1 MLKIYKGPTGSGK
14 TTILKNKF
22 NKKALNNGTDKN
34 IVFLK
39 SASSVNNWR
48 NSIDLE
54 YLGPLNIF
62 TYFGFIQK
70 EIKDKWIYIEKNL
83 QGLRKKIEP
92 TFMNVETAHFVMSK
106 FVEKK
111 RKNNEIFDYINATSS
126 QIAVQLI
133 DNLNYGAMNCLD
145 FSEMEER
152 LLNWANEDKEKYKL
166 FKEGISIMKIFR
178 DFCQKNRVID
188 YSLLVDLYNKKLLNS
203 KNYLDNLKNKFT
215 YLFVDDLEKTVPA
228 AQKLFEILNE
238 NTNKSY
244 MTFNPEAGINRFFG
258 GNPVLAKK
266 KFLNKGKI
274 KKLNESFTSSKESR
288 ELAINFKNRVLNNKK
303 TLKTNYI
310 KGEIDTELRGDMFI
324 KMAQKVIELIKNDI
338 KPGEIA
344 IIAPNIDKVMEFT
357 LEHYFEDKGY
367 KLYNFKN
374 SKRLVDIP
382 FAQALITLTLLT
394 NPDWNINIDY
404 SSLHQTISLLLNL
417 DPIRSGLITEE
428 IFKNAYIL
436 PEIDNLTLRERVGFN
451 TAEKYD
457 HLKNWI
463 NEKKNQDLE
472 VPHFFQLVFGELL
485 APLSP
490 SDEDIL
496 ACRQMIDSVK
506 KFKSVVESFKDF
518 NQKELGK
525 DFIELIYNGTIAAEV
540 LYQNEHNKDQI
551 ILATPYK
558 FLQNPQ
564 IDSVKY
570 LFLLDISSNSW
581 LKSIAKELSNP
592 YIFSPQW
599 KNERNWDDDLD
610 QSLRKIQL
618 VDFFQSIVSKSKKG
632 LYLNDSY
639 LNSRGWEQ
647 DGKLFDWLQF
657 DNEVV
662 VND

>member
-1 MLKIYKGPTGSGK
+1 MLKIYKGPTGTGK
-14 TTILKNKF
+14 TSKLEKRF
-22 NKKALNNGTDKN
+22 NECSLANGTDEN

-39 SASSVNNWR
+39 NASSVNNWR
-48 NSIDLE
+48 NNLVLD

-70 EIKDKWIYIEKNL
+70 EIRDRWPYIEKKLSGTGN
-83 QGLRKKIEP
+83 KIEP

-106 FVEKK
+106 YVEKK

-133 DNLNYGAMNCLD
+133 DNLNYGEMNCLN
-145 FSEMEER
+145 FNEMKKR
-152 LLNWANEDKEKYKL
+152 LIKWAGEDQQKRKI
-166 FKEGISIMKIFR
+166 FKESIDIMKIFR
-178 DFCQKNRVID
+178 EFCTKNKVID
-188 YSLLVDLYNKKLLNS
+188 YSLLVNLYNNYLLNS
-203 KNYLDNLKNKFT
+203 DDYLNELKKNFSYI
-215 YLFVDDLEKTVPA
+215 FVDDLEKTVPA
-228 AQKLFEILNE
+228 AQNLFEIISDNS
-238 NTNKSY
+238 KKAY
-244 MTFNPEAGINRFFG
+244 MTYNPEAGINRFFG
-258 GNPVLAKK
+258 GNPILAKQ
-266 KFLNKGKI
+266 KFLNNGEVI
-274 KKLNESFTSSKESR
+274 ELTNSYTSTEESR
-288 ELAINFKNRVLNNKK
+288 NLAKEFKKK
-303 TLKTNYI
+303 VFNDKKILETNYI
-310 KGEIDTELRGDMFI
+310 KGEIDTELRGDMLIETGKKII
-324 KMAQKVIELIKNDI
+324 KLIENGN
-338 KPGEIA
+338 KPGDIA
-344 IIAPNIDKVMEFT
+344 LIAPHIDKVMEFT
-357 LEHYFEDKGY
+357 LEHYFENNGY

-394 NPDWNINIDY
+394 NPNWNLNLDY
-404 SSLHQTISLLLNL
+404 SSLHQTISLLLDI
-417 DPIRSGLITEE
+417 DPVRSSLITDE

-436 PEIDNLTLRERVGFN
+436 PDINNLALRERIGFN

-463 NEKKNQDLE
+463 AEKKNQELD
-472 VPHFFQLVFGELL
+472 VAHFFQLVFGELL

-490 SDEDIL
+490 AEEDIL

-506 KFKSVVESFKDF
+506 KFKNVVESFKDF

-525 DFIELIYNGTIAAEV
+525 DFIEMIYNGTIAAEV
-540 LYQNEHNKDQI
+540 LFQNEHTDEEI

-564 IDSVKY
+564 IDSVEY
-570 LFLLDISSNSW
+570 IFLLDISSNNW

-599 KNERNWDDDLD
+599 KNKKNWDDELD
-610 QSLRKIQL
+610 QNLRKKQL
-618 VDFFQSIVSKSKKG
+618 VEFLQSIISKSKKG
-632 LYLNDSY
+632 IYLNDSY

-647 DGKLFDWLQF
+647 EGKLFDWLQF

-662 VND
+662 LDD

>member
-1 MLKIYKGPTGSGK
+1 MLKIYKGPTGTGK
-14 TTILKNKF
+14 TSILEEKYKE
-22 NKKALNNGTDKN
+22 KALKVGTVEN

-39 SASSVNNWR
+39 SASSVNSWR
-48 NSIDLE
+48 NKIDLK

-70 EIKDKWIYIEKNL
+70 EIRDKWIYIEKNL
-83 QGLRKKIEP
+83 VGLRKKLEP

-133 DNLNYGAMNCLD
+133 DNLNYGAMNYLNFD
-145 FSEMEER
+145 EMEKR
-152 LLNWANEDKEKYKL
+152 LLDWANKEEQKHKI
-166 FKEGISIMKIFR
+166 FKESINIMKIFR
-178 DFCQKNRVID
+178 DFCIKNRVID
-188 YSLLVDLYNKKLLNS
+188 YSLLVDLYNKILLPS
-203 KNYLDNLKNKFT
+203 ENYLNKLRNKFV
-215 YLFVDDLEKTVPA
+215 YLYVDDLEKTVPA
-228 AQKLFEILNE
+228 AQKLYEILND
-238 NTNKSY
+238 NTKKSY

-266 KFLNKGKI
+266 KFLNKGQI
-274 KKLNESFTSSKESR
+274 IELNKSFTSSKESR
-288 ELAINFKNRVLNNKK
+288 KLANDFKKRVLGNKS
-303 TLKTNYI
+303 TLKTKYI

-324 KMAQKVIELIKNDI
+324 KTAKKVVGLIKNGI

-344 IIAPNIDKVMEFT
+344 LIAPNIDKVMEFT
-357 LEHYFEDKGY
+357 LEHYFENKGY
-367 KLYNFKN
+367 NLYNFKN

-394 NPDWNINIDY
+394 NPGWNINIDY
-404 SSLHQTISLLLNL
+404 SSLHQTISLLLDL

-428 IFKNAYIL
+428 IFKNAYVL
-436 PEIDNLTLRERVGFN
+436 PELNNLALRERVGFN

-457 HLKNWI
+457 HLRNWVE
-463 NEKKNQDLE
+463 EKKNMEIE
-472 VPHFFQLVFGELL
+472 VTHFFQLVFGELL

-490 SDEDIL
+490 NDEDIL
-496 ACRQMIDSVK
+496 ACRQIIESVK
-506 KFKSVVESFKDF
+506 KFKNVVESFKDF

-525 DFIELIYNGTIAAEV
+525 DFIEMIYNGTIAAEV
-540 LYQNEHNKDQI
+540 LYQNEHTDDEI

-570 LFLLDISSNSW
+570 IFLLDISSNNW
-581 LKSIAKELSNP
+581 LRSIAKELSNP

-599 KNERNWDDDLD
+599 KNERNWDDELD
-610 QSLRKIQL
+610 QNLRKIQL
-618 VDFFQSIVSKSKKG
+618 VEFFQSIISKSKEG

-639 LNSRGWEQ
+639 LNSQGWEQ
-647 DGKLFDWLQF
+647 EGKLYDWLQLN
-657 DNEVV
+657 NEVV

>member
-14 TTILKNKF
+14 TTILEKKY
-22 NKKALNNGTDKN
+22 KEKALKVGTDKN

-39 SASSVNNWR
+39 NASSVNAWR
-48 NSIDLE
+48 NNIDLK

-70 EIKDKWIYIEKNL
+70 ELRDMWIQIEKNL
-83 QGLRKKIEP
+83 KGQRKKIEP
-92 TFMNVETAHFVMSK
+92 TFMNVETSHFVMSK
-106 FVEKK
+106 YVEKK
-111 RKNNEIFDYINATSS
+111 RRNNDVFDYINATSS

-133 DNLNYGAMNCLD
+133 DNLNYGAMNCLNFD
-145 FSEMEER
+145 EMQKR
-152 LLNWANEDKEKYKL
+152 LIKWAGNDEQKHKIFREA
-166 FKEGISIMKIFR
+166 INIMKIFR
-178 DFCQKNRVID
+178 DFCLKNRVID
-188 YSLLVDLYNKKLLNS
+188 YSLLVDLYNNKLLTS
-203 KNYLDNLKNKFT
+203 ENYLNELKSKIT

-228 AQKLFEILNE
+228 AQKLFGIFNE
-238 NTNKSY
+238 SSKNSF

-258 GNPVLAKK
+258 GNPVLAQN
-266 KFLNKGKI
+266 KFLNNGEVVKL
-274 KKLNESFTSSKESR
+274 KKSYTSSKESR
-288 ELAINFKNRVLNNKK
+288 ELAQNFKKRVLENKN
-303 TLKTNYI
+303 TLKSKYI
-310 KGEIDTELRGDMFI
+310 KDEIDTELRGDMFI
-324 KMAQKVIELIKNDI
+324 KTAQQVIKLIKNGVQ
-338 KPGEIA
+338 PGEIA
-344 IIAPNIDKVMEFT
+344 MIAPHIDKVMEFT
-357 LEHYFEDKGY
+357 LEHYFESRGY
-367 KLYNFKN
+367 KIYNLKN

-394 NPDWNINIDY
+394 NPGWNISTDY
-404 SSLHQTISLLLNL
+404 SSLHQTISLLLDL
-417 DPIRSGLITEE
+417 DPVRSSLITEE
-428 IFKNAYIL
+428 IFKNEYIL
-436 PEIDNLTLRERVGFN
+436 PEIKSLSLRERIGFN

-457 HLKNWI
+457 YLKNWI
-463 NEKKNQDLE
+463 EEKKKQKLE
-472 VPHFFQLVFGELL
+472 VAHFFQLVFGELL

-506 KFKSVVESFKDF
+506 KFKNVVESFKDF

-525 DFIELIYNGTIAAEV
+525 DFIEMIYNGTIAAEV
-540 LYQNEHNKDQI
+540 LYQSEHTSDQI

-570 LFLLDISSNSW
+570 LFLLDISSNNW
-581 LKSIAKELSNP
+581 LQSIAKELSNP

-599 KNERNWDDDLD
+599 KNEKNWDDELD

-618 VDFFQSIVSKSKKG
+618 VEFFQSIISKSKNG

-647 DGKLFDWLQF
+647 EGKLYDWLQLN
-657 DNEVV
+657 NEVL

>member
-14 TTILKNKF
+14 TSILEEKYREN
-22 NKKALNNGTDKN
+22 ALKVGTEEN

-48 NSIDLE
+48 NNIDLK

-70 EIKDKWIYIEKNL
+70 EIRDKWIYIEKNL
-83 QGLRKKIEP
+83 EGLRKKVEP

-133 DNLNYGAMNCLD
+133 DNLNYGAMNCLN
-145 FSEMEER
+145 FEEMEKR
-152 LLNWANEDKEKYKL
+152 LLDWANKEEQKHKI
-166 FKEGISIMKIFR
+166 FKESINIMKIFR
-178 DFCQKNRVID
+178 EFCIKNRVID
-188 YSLLVDLYNKKLLNS
+188 YSLLVDLYNKILLPNE
-203 KNYLDNLKNKFT
+203 NYLNKLRNEFF
-215 YLFVDDLEKTVPA
+215 YLYVDDLEKTVPA
-228 AQKLFEILNE
+228 AQKLYEILNN
-238 NTNKSY
+238 NTKKTY

-266 KFLNKGKI
+266 QFLNKGQIIEFSK
-274 KKLNESFTSSKESR
+274 SFTSSEESR
-288 ELAINFKNRVLNNKK
+288 ELANGFKERVLGNKNS
-303 TLKTNYI
+303 LKTKYI

-324 KMAQKVIELIKNDI
+324 KTAKKVVELIKSGI

-344 IIAPNIDKVMEFT
+344 LIAPNIDKVMEFT
-357 LEHYFEDKGY
+357 LEHYFENKGY
-367 KLYNFKN
+367 NVYNFKN

-404 SSLHQTISLLLNL
+404 SSLHQTISLLLDL
-417 DPIRSGLITEE
+417 DPVRSGLITEE
-428 IFKNAYIL
+428 IFKNAYVL
-436 PEIDNLTLRERVGFN
+436 PEINNLALRERVGFN
-451 TAEKYD
+451 SAEKYD
-457 HLKNWI
+457 HLRNWVE
-463 NEKKNQDLE
+463 EKKNREIE
-472 VPHFFQLVFGELL
+472 VAHFFQLVFGELL

-496 ACRQMIDSVK
+496 ACRQIIESVK
-506 KFKSVVESFKDF
+506 KFKNVVESFKDF

-525 DFIELIYNGTIAAEV
+525 DFIEMIYNGTIAAEV
-540 LYQNEHNKDQI
+540 LYQNEHTDDEI

-570 LFLLDISSNSW
+570 IFLLDISSNNW
-581 LKSIAKELSNP
+581 LRSIAKELSNP

-599 KNERNWDDDLD
+599 KNERNWDDELD
-610 QSLRKIQL
+610 QNLRKIQL
-618 VDFFQSIVSKSKKG
+618 VEFFQSIISKSQEG

-639 LNSRGWEQ
+639 LNSQGWEQ
-647 DGKLFDWLQF
+647 EGKLYDWLQLN
-657 DNEVV
+657 NEVI